1 MNRTAPRS
9 GWGLPDWAYPI
20 AGIILIIV
28 LWDTAIRVFDLK
40 PFILPAPWAVI
51 VALIDNW
58 GELAPAILYT
68 LIEILAGFALS
79 VVVGIGLAV
88 LIVSWRVLEKTIYP
102 ILVGSQVI
110 PKVAIA
116 PLFVV
121 WFGLGLMPKILIAFL
136 LSFFPIVINT
146 AVGLR
151 SIELAKLHLARSMGA
166 SAAQT
171 FFLFRLPRAMPY
183 IFAGLKLSITSAV
196 IGAIVGE
203 FIGADQGIG
212 RILLIANGNLETDK
226 LFAGI
231 LLLSAVG
238 VALFFIIVV
247 LERFT
252 IRWHVSQQVLYEV
265 LP

>member
-1 MNRTAPRS
+1 MNPTTPDS
-9 GWGLPDWAYPI
+9 GSKLPDWAYPI
-20 AGIILIIV
+20 VGIIFIIV
-28 LWDTAIRVFDLK
+28 LWDIAIRIFDLK
-40 PFILPAPWAVI
+40 PFVLPAPQAVI
-51 VALIDNW
+51 VALVDSW
-58 GELAPAILYT
+58 SELAPAVLYT
-68 LIEILAGFALS
+68 LVEILAGFSLS
-79 VVVGIGLAV
+79 VVIGIGLAV

-116 PLFVV
+116 PSFVV

-136 LSFFPIVINT
+136 LSFFPIVIIT
-146 AVGLR
+146 VVGLR
-151 SIELAKLHLARSMGA
+151 SIEISKLHLARSMGA
-166 SAAQT
+166 SATQT

-203 FIGADQGIG
+203 FIGSDQGIG

-231 LLLSAVG
+231 LLLSALG
-238 VALFFIIVV
+238 GALFFIIVA
-247 LERFT
+247 LERLV
-252 IRWHVSQQVLYEV
+252 IRWHVSQQVLNEV